1 MQTVTSL
8 EFCASICYFCR
19 KYIMFESKK
28 CRGFTYHNTEI
39 WCKNWGRTD
48 LCLEKWDEEFGV
60 FPEAVENFKIS
71 TLRNIFV
78 QGI

>member
-1 MQTVTSL
+1 MCSNS
-8 EFCASICYFCR
+8 E
-19 KYIMFESKK
+19 K
-28 CRGFTYHNTEI
+28 
-39 WCKNWGRTD
+39 WCKNWGGTD